1 MSPGSTLATVG
12 AWSFVTMIAIV
23 VVVFVGVERGWMK
36 PKDRREPAEPEH
48 PIRSMLSGSLF
59 WRMGWVGCLLWLGM
73 WCGIVGAAGLFVGVP
88 WAARQERA
96 EREARQAAEDE
107 LVRRQCGDLLPTS
120 PSRRV
125 LEGILD
131 RDPHVMEEV
140 ARRWRAYADCRDQA
154 MGRERRI
161 RERDPYAA
169 TKGGPG

>member
-1 MSPGSTLATVG
+1 
-12 AWSFVTMIAIV
+12 MIAIV
-23 VVVFVGVERGWMK
+23 VVVCVGVEGAWMR
-36 PKDRREPAEPEH
+36 PKSEPAEPEH

-59 WRMGWVGCLLWLGM
+59 RRMGWFGWLLWLGM

-88 WAARQERA
+88 WAAREARA

-131 RDPHVMEEV
+131 QDPHVVEEV
-140 ARRWRAYADCRDQA
+140 ARRWRAYADCRDRA

-161 RERDPYAA
+161 RERDPLAA
-169 TKGGPG
+169 TKGGPR